1 MILSPDVLNIYE
13 ELKIATENE
22 KKIIFPIKIS
32 CKILL
37 VCYLCLMTESLTPST
52 TSIHAASQ
60 SVALNRNSIF
70 WMIMKREDGTLFP
83 REFKFRKFNR
93 KANTCEW
100 SRFGTSIQDAPMKSS
115 IDYVERKSFQ
125 NVHEA
130 HKAISLR
137 SMRRD

>member
-1 MILSPDVLNIYE
+1 MSRFAVSYFNHVSRDSVNNKNMHY
-13 ELKIATENE
+13 
-22 KKIIFPIKIS
+22 PIKIS

-37 VCYLCLMTESLTPST
+37 VCYLCFMTDSLTPST
-52 TSIHAASQ
+52 TSIHAACQ
-60 SVALNRNSIF
+60 PVALNRNSIF
-70 WMIMKREDGTLFP
+70 WMIMKRDDGTLFP

-115 IDYVERKSFQ
+115 IDYVEDKSFP

-137 SMRRD
+137 MERKD